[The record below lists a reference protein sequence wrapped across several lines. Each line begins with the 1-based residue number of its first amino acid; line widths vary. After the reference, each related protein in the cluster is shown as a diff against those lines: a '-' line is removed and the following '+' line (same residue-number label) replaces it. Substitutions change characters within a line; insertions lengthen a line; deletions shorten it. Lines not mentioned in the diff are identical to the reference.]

1 MINNNEKIKRPEL
14 LSPAG
19 SPEALEAAIEGGAD
33 AVYLGLSAFGARA
46 YAKNFDD
53 TAFREAASLAH
64 AYGVKVYI
72 TLNTLIYDRERTDW
86 LRLAHRAAEDGADAV
101 ITADIGAATLARKY
115 IPQLPLHVSTQAT
128 GHNVEAARFFES
140 LGFTRMVIAREL
152 PRDEIKT
159 ICRESPIEI
168 EQFVHGAL
176 CVSVSGQCLM
186 SSVIGGRS
194 GNRGECAQPCRL
206 PYGGK
211 YPLSL
216 KDLSLAEHIPEIIRS
231 GVASLKIEGRMKAP
245 EYVYGVT
252 SLYRKLIDGDR
263 SATQDEVRELA
274 DLFSR
279 GGKFTDGYYTGKI
292 GHAML
297 GVRGDDDK
305 ERSRGKSDFPGLTR
319 KIDIDMTAVLKL
331 GCPAALTVKGV
342 DGRAVTVTGAECQMA
357 RTAPID
363 KETVL
368 RSVSKLGNT
377 PYRLRNG
384 EVQLDSGVMLP
395 VSALNALRRD
405 GIEAFSTPERKEIS
419 PLPTKIEFS
428 DTDSVKRKENVAV
441 FASPGGIPQSAHS
454 FFDMIFLPLLSYDGS
469 VKGVIM
475 PPVIFPGEWDTVEAN
490 LVRAKELGAEAVMI
504 ENPSQ
509 LERIKKYGFEIYGG
523 TRLNVTSSDSAAF
536 WLSSGVSAV
545 SLSHEVKLPQARD
558 IKGRT
563 LVPVYGRST
572 LMLTEKCVLREL
584 GGCSNGKCSG
594 KGELRDRMG
603 AKFPVVPLPPFPK
616 NPTDHNHRS
625 EIFNSL
631 PTYMGDRGDELRRYG
646 IEGKLFVFTVES
658 KNETADIIE
667 MYKNGSAAP
676 FPVRR
681 I

>member
-1 MINNNEKIKRPEL
+1 MIKENEKIKHPEL

-53 TAFREAASLAH
+53 SAFREAAALAH

-72 TLNTLIYDRERTDW
+72 TLNTLIYDKERTDW
-86 LRLAHRAAEDGADAV
+86 LRLAHKAAEDGADAV
-101 ITADIGAATLARKY
+101 ITADIGAAALARKY
-115 IPQLPLHVSTQAT
+115 IPDLPLHVSTQAT
-128 GHNVEAARFFES
+128 GHNVEAAEFFAS

-152 PRDEIKT
+152 PQNEINV

-216 KDLSLAEHIPEIIRS
+216 KDLSLAEHIPEVIRS

-252 SLYRKLIDGDR
+252 SVYRRLIDEDR
-263 SATQDEVRELA
+263 AASREEVGELA

-279 GGKFTDGYYTGKI
+279 GGSFTDGYYTGRI
-292 GHAML
+292 GRSML
-297 GVRGDDDK
+297 GVRGDGDK
-305 ERSRGKSDFPGLTR
+305 ERSRDSDNFGGLKR
-319 KIDIDMTAVLKL
+319 KIDIDMTATLRADQ
-331 GCPAALTVKGV
+331 PASLTVKGK
-342 DGRAVTVTGAECQMA
+342 DGREVTVTGAECQAA

-363 KETVL
+363 KDTVL
-368 RSVSKLGNT
+368 RSLSKLGNT
-377 PYRLRNG
+377 PYRLREG
-384 EVQLDSGVMLP
+384 EVELEEGIMLP
-395 VSALNALRRD
+395 VSALNALRRE
-405 GIEAFSTPERKEIS
+405 GIEAFSASGKKEIP
-419 PLPTKIEFS
+419 PLPAEITFAATQS
-428 DTDSVKRKENVAV
+428 AKRDERVAV
-441 FASPGGIPQSAHS
+441 FRSPDGIPESARD
-454 FFDMIFLPLLSYDGS
+454 FFDMIFLPLAVYDGS
-469 VKGVIM
+469 VDGVIM
-475 PPVIFPGEWDTVEAN
+475 PPVIFPGEWTAVEDA
-490 LVRAKELGAEAVMI
+490 LERAKALGARAVMI

-509 LERIKKYGFEIYGG
+509 LERVKKYDLEIYGG

-536 WLSSGVSAV
+536 WLSAGVSAV

-558 IKGRT
+558 IAGRT
-563 LVPVYGRST
+563 LLPVYGRSA
-572 LMLTEKCVLREL
+572 LMLTEKCVLKEL
-584 GGCSNGKCSG
+584 GGCSSG
-594 KGELRDRMG
+594 SCRGVGELRDRMN
-603 AKFPVVPLPPFPK
+603 AKFPVMPLPPCPK
-616 NPTDHNHRS
+616 DPREQNHRS

-631 PTYMGDRGDELRRYG
+631 PTYMADREEELRRYRIG
-646 IEGKLFVFTVES
+646 GRLFVFTVE
-658 KNETADIIE
+658 KRGEAADIIE
-667 MYKNGSAAP
+667 MYRNGSPAP